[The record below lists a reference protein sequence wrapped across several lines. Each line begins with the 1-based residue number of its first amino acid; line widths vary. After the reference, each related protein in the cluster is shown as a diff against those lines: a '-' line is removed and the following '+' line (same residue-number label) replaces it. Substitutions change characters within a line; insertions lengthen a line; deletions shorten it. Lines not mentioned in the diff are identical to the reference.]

1 MFSWCVFDKTGFSTN
16 VADNNRPNC
25 FLRSSLSYQKL
36 KKPADSSPARPSFAL
51 ESAIGFGVGFLG
63 GMVGLVLG
71 SIRMPAMISVL
82 KMEPKVAVGTN
93 LAASA
98 IMGAAGLAG
107 HLINSEVDF
116 LVLAIMG
123 STAMLGAYIGA
134 RYTDRFSANT
144 LKLLIG
150 FVLVFVAVVMFLNA
164 ASLA

>member
-1 MFSWCVFDKTGFSTN
+1 
-16 VADNNRPNC
+16 
-25 FLRSSLSYQKL
+25 
-36 KKPADSSPARPSFAL
+36 
-51 ESAIGFGVGFLG
+51 
-63 GMVGLVLG
+63 
-71 SIRMPAMISVL
+71 
-82 KMEPKVAVGTN
+82 MEPKVAVGTN

-107 HLINSEVDF
+107 HLINNEVDF